1 MTPVLELDR
10 NEAAERSDEAVR
22 TLEAGGLILLPRL
35 GFALG
40 PGEASLFDPA
50 RFDGDW
56 ARGRVKNLS
65 YDPET
70 GRLAAKGL
78 DGAARERL
86 PSMMARYADQ
96 ARALLTDLAPGYAP
110 RLQRRRTS
118 FRPGAVD
125 VRAISPRKDDRR
137 LHVDAF
143 PASPVQGRRILR
155 VFTNAD
161 PSGRPR
167 VWNVGEPFE
176 AYAARFLPR
185 VGRPAPAAALALQ
198 ALGLTRGRRSPY
210 DHTMLRLH
218 DLAKLDADYAAAAPR
233 REIAFPAGATWV
245 VFTDAVP
252 HAALSGRFALE
263 QTFLLPVEAMA
274 APERSPLKVLE
285 RLTGRLLAGTKPES
299 T

>member
-1 MTPVLELDR
+1 MAEVLELER
-10 NEAAERSDEAVR
+10 SGAAGRSDEAVR
-22 TLEAGGLILLPRL
+22 VLEAGGVVVLAHF
-35 GFALG
+35 GFALL
-40 PGEASLFDPA
+40 PGEAALFDQA
-50 RFDGDW
+50 LFGETW
-56 ARGRVKNLS
+56 ARGRTKNLS

-78 DGAARERL
+78 DGPARGLLSR
-86 PSMMARYADQ
+86 MMARYADQ
-96 ARALLTDLAPGYAP
+96 AAALLADLAPGYAP
-110 RLQRRRTS
+110 QLQRKRTS

-143 PASPVQGRRILR
+143 PANPVQGRRILR
-155 VFTNAD
+155 VFANAD
-161 PSGRPR
+161 PEGRPR

-176 AYAARFLPR
+176 AYAARFLAR
-185 VGRPAPAAALALQ
+185 VGRPAPGAALALQ

-210 DHTMLRLH
+210 DHAMLRLH
-218 DLAKLDADYAAAAPR
+218 DLAKLDADYAASAPR
-233 REIAFPAGATWV
+233 RQITFPAGVAWV

-285 RLTGRLLAGTKPES
+285 RLTGRALA
-299 T
+299 